1 MSSVPRSERYENIPT
16 ALVYDIFAELATQLT
31 GRYIRLSD
39 TAPSAAER
47 DQWWQKALELR
58 QYKRAVPARDRAA
71 LIAHISQWEAELS
84 RLRGAHCV

>member
-1 MSSVPRSERYENIPT
+1 M
-16 ALVYDIFAELATQLT
+16 YDIFAELATQLT

-47 DQWWQKALELR
+47 DQWWQKVLELR
-58 QYKRAVPARDRAA
+58 QNKRAVPARERAA